1 MLRMVVLTP
10 LNLIPFSFSL
20 SVQVRTDLKKSLDL
34 LLTLP
39 PNFTRYVS
47 DRMACGMAI
56 FLSQKFPLFE
66 SDDEWV
72 FVGEM
77 LDRLAH
83 FGPGRGFV
91 FDGIANAVESQMAP
105 SSQKGDSKVELSF
118 DGSMVLSRLLIRFIF
133 GRYEQDMSLVVPAM
147 MCLENLYRHM
157 VILKRSDS
165 DDSSE
170 DSIGENIDDVPDKEL
185 WQNVAVAFYSVCRSE
200 DYNVSRQ
207 GSDCFQRF
215 VMSTD
220 VESLPEEKWISILF
234 LIVDKQPPVEAYETR
249 VNTFAILC
257 KILLMTVGVLSNRK
271 SNWDDLNDIISQTAD
286 VAGENLQQGRRGPLF
301 ESTLQ
306 AVTFL
311 SNHMV
316 SSEFDGDKEYGQWAC
331 DTLLTELEKV
341 GALGGTK
348 RNVEATSKRATNG
361 DGADVERV

>member
-1 MLRMVVLTP
+1 M
-10 LNLIPFSFSL
+10 
-20 SVQVRTDLKKSLDL
+20 
-34 LLTLP
+34 
-39 PNFTRYVS
+39 RYVS
-47 DRMACGMAI
+47 DRMSCGMAI

-66 SDDEWV
+66 SDDEWT

-83 FGPGRGFV
+83 FGAGRGFV
-91 FDGIANAVESQMAP
+91 FDGIANAVESQMVP
-105 SSQKGDSKVELSF
+105 SSQKGDAKAELSYG
-118 DGSMVLSRLLIRFIF
+118 GSAVLSRLLIRFIF
-133 GRYEQDMSLVVPAM
+133 GRFENDMSLVVPAM

-157 VILKRSDS
+157 VITKRSDS
-165 DDSSE
+165 DVDTEDDDEE
-170 DSIGENIDDVPDKEL
+170 DSIEENIDDVPDKEL

-200 DYNVSRQ
+200 DPGVSQQ

-234 LIVDKQPPVEAYETR
+234 LIVDKQPPVTAHETR

-257 KILLMTVGVLSNRK
+257 KVLLMTVGFLSKRK
-271 SNWDDLNDIISQTAD
+271 TNWDDLNDIISQTAD
-286 VAGENLQQGRRGPLF
+286 VAGENLQEGRRGTVSPLF

-316 SSEFDGDKEYGQWAC
+316 SSDFDGDKEYGQWAC

-341 GALGGTK
+341 GALGGAK
-348 RNVEATSKRATNG
+348 VNVEATSRRATNG
-361 DGADVERV
+361 DSASVERV

>member
-1 MLRMVVLTP
+1 
-10 LNLIPFSFSL
+10 
-20 SVQVRTDLKKSLDL
+20 
-34 LLTLP
+34 
-39 PNFTRYVS
+39 
-47 DRMACGMAI
+47 MAI
-56 FLSQKFPLFE
+56 FLSQKFSLFE

-72 FVGEM
+72 FVGDM

-91 FDGIANAVESQMAP
+91 FDGIANAVESQMVP
-105 SSQKGDSKVELSF
+105 SSQKGDAKVELSYG
-118 DGSMVLSRLLIRFIF
+118 GSAVLSRLLIRFIF
-133 GRYEQDMSLVVPAM
+133 GRFENDMSLVVPAM

-157 VILKRSDS
+157 VIMKRSDS
-165 DDSSE
+165 DVDE
-170 DSIGENIDDVPDKEL
+170 DSEQDSIEENIDDVPDKEL

-200 DYNVSRQ
+200 DPNVSRQ

-220 VESLPEEKWISILF
+220 GESLPEEKWISILF
-234 LIVDKQPPVEAYETR
+234 LIVDKQPPLEAHETR

-257 KILLMTVGVLSNRK
+257 KVLLMTVGFLSKRK

-286 VAGENLQQGRRGPLF
+286 VAGENLQEGRSRGTVSPLF
-301 ESTLQ
+301 QSTLQ

-316 SSEFDGDKEYGQWAC
+316 SSEFDGDKEYGQWAS

-341 GALGGTK
+341 GALGGTYK
-348 RNVEATSKRATNG
+348 NVEATSRRDTNG
-361 DGADVERV
+361 DHADVERV